1 MPDRRKHRGAHPEDE
16 QLFGASQHPRLRGA
30 VHDYSWLLSYG
41 YAEPSAL
48 ALVGNR
54 FELTTRQRLAVR
66 RASCSDEQRASRA
79 ARRVDAPQIAGR
91 TVLVDGYNLL
101 ITVESALAGGV
112 IFVGRDG
119 CCRDLASIHGTYRQ
133 VEETEPAVEL
143 TVGFLAARRPNRVRW
158 LLDRP
163 VSNSGRLK
171 ALMERVL
178 ARQTDA
184 AQRPVA
190 WSIEL
195 ADSPD
200 AVLRQASDPVI
211 TSDSAILDQCGVWFN
226 AAAEVLATHVPGAW
240 MVDLRTAVEQWRP
253 ERPAD

>member
-16 QLFGASQHPRLRGA
+16 RLFAPSQLPRLRHA
-30 VHDYSWLLSYG
+30 VNDYSWLLSRG

-54 FELTTRQRLAVR
+54 FALAARQRMAVR
-66 RASCSDEQRASRA
+66 RASCSDEQLTTRA
-79 ARRVDAPQIAGR
+79 ARRIDALQIAGR

-133 VEETEPAVEL
+133 VAETTPAVEL
-143 TVGFLAARRPNRVRW
+143 TLGFLAALRPSRVRW

-171 ALMERVL
+171 TLMEEIISG
-178 ARQTDA
+178 QTGA
-184 AQRPVA
+184 AQAAIA

-200 AVLRQASDPVI
+200 AVLRQATEPVI
-211 TSDSAILDQCGVWFN
+211 TSDSAILDQCGAWFN
-226 AAAEVLATHVPGAW
+226 APAEVLATHIPGAW
-240 MVDLRTAVEQWRP
+240 MVDLRTAVEQRRP